1 MTVIAKRARLALV
14 AIVTGVMLL
23 VGAAAPAWADT
34 SDDLIAVD
42 EALSIA
48 VDAFGTVYSDQSTSL
63 EEVAAAA
70 DAFTSAANT
79 AKSDFS
85 GIADRADAAV
95 ADYATKFAGHAGKMA
110 SGSDAIS
117 AAIVAQ
123 DENALAQGE
132 NDLNAALEA
141 YSTTVDEFNGYLKTA
156 GDPTYIGWLIVLI
169 VAVVLLVLAL
179 IFALLTRKQEGLLQP
194 KTDKKGNITQS
205 SLKKMRWMVVL
216 WAGLFVVGAA
226 ITFFQVAF
234 AQPDANGEYSFRIFW
249 YPLAAG
255 AILTVVSV
263 VQYFI
268 AASKVRAQGSAVA
281 YDPADPAT
289 HGVAAQGEGY
299 QPVPQYDGAVDGA
312 PVAPPVAGAPVPPPA
327 ADAPVAPPVP
337 DAPVA
342 PPVADAPVAP
352 PVADAPVAPPVPPAS
367 DAPQPSQA

>member
-14 AIVTGVMLL
+14 AVVTGLMLML
-23 VGAAAPAWADT
+23 GAAAPAWADT
-34 SDDLIAVD
+34 ADDLIAVD
-42 EALSIA
+42 ENLSVA

-70 DAFTSAANT
+70 DAFTDAAN
-79 AKSDFS
+79 AAQSEFS
-85 GIADRADAAV
+85 RIADGGDAA
-95 ADYATKFAGHAGKMA
+95 AGFATKFAGHSGDMA
-110 SGSDAIS
+110 SASDAIS
-117 AAIVAQ
+117 AAIAAQ
-123 DENALAQGE
+123 DGDALTQGE

-141 YSTTVDEFNGYLKTA
+141 YSATVDEFNGYLKTA
-156 GDPTYIGWLIVLI
+156 GDPTYLGWLIVLI

-194 KTDKKGNITQS
+194 KTDKKGNTTQS

-234 AQPDANGEYSFRIFW
+234 AEPDANGEYTFRIFW

-255 AILTVVSV
+255 AVLTVVST

-268 AASKVRAQGSAVA
+268 AASKVRTHGSAVA

-289 HGVAAQGEGY
+289 HPATAQGDGY
-299 QPVPQYDGAVDGA
+299 QPVPQFDGTGA
-312 PVAPPVAGAPVPPPA
+312 PVAPPA
-327 ADAPVAPPVP
+327 ADAA
-337 DAPVA
+337 APVVLA
-342 PPVADAPVAP
+342 A
-352 PVADAPVAPPVPPAS
+352 PAS
-367 DAPQPSQA
+367 EASPQTPSQP